1 MAATMAAKLQIKP
14 GQRLL
19 VLHRPDGVVVDV
31 PAAADAAAGDTVGE
45 ADAVLAFVTMS
56 ARVAERAD
64 AVLAAAKRDGLAWI
78 AYPKA
83 KRLGTDRNRDLLADL
98 PADLGTRAVRRV
110 SVDDTWSALR
120 LRPPRP
126 AG

>member
-1 MAATMAAKLQIKP
+1 MAAKLQLKP

-19 VLHRPDGVVVDV
+19 VFHRPDGVVVDV
-31 PAAADAAAGDTVGE
+31 PAAVDAAAGDTVGE

-56 ARVAERAD
+56 AQVAERAD

-78 AYPKA
+78 TYPKA
-83 KRLGTDRNRDLLADL
+83 KRLGTDLNRDLLADL
-98 PADLGTRAVRRV
+98 LADLGTRAVRQV